1 MTDSLC
7 LWTAKVP
14 TASTHTAWGSTLE
27 HLVHTDV
34 QPWGA
39 KLSDSP
45 WQKEDHRHRHLI
57 WPEAVTSHHRGQSH
71 KPGFW
76 GSWIFNSVARFLAVG
91 GKQSQAALVTSYG
104 SRDTRK
110 KQLWGQYSPSP
121 CHVLWV
127 CIPCV
132 NRNVSEFAHGSLFL
146 WASMICVPVLT
157 LQVCVF
163 AQGMCMSILWQN
175 AFFLDK
181 SWPPG
186 LASPPAPLEPSSR
199 TVI

>member
-7 LWTAKVP
+7 LWRAKVP

-27 HLVHTDV
+27 HLVNTDV

-45 WQKEDHRHRHLI
+45 WEKEDHRHRHLI
-57 WPEAVTSHHRGQSH
+57 WPGAVTSHHRSQSH
-71 KPGFW
+71 KPVFL

-91 GKQSQAALVTSYG
+91 GEQSQAALVTSYG
-104 SRDTRK
+104 SRVTRK

-127 CIPCV
+127 CIPCI
-132 NRNVSEFAHGSLFL
+132 NRNVSEFAPGSLLL
-146 WASMICVPVLT
+146 WASMIGVPVLT

-163 AQGMCMSILWQN
+163 AQGMCMSLVTKCIFSGQVVASL
-175 AFFLDK
+175 
-181 SWPPG
+181 PG
-186 LASPPAPLEPSSR
+186 LPFRPSGAQQ
-199 TVI
+199 